1 MKVIIDKTNE
11 GTRAD
16 VFLAGYDPE
25 ITRSRAQKLIEEG
38 NAAVNGRTIKTSY
51 RLCEGDVLEY
61 TVPAAAET
69 EITPEDI
76 PLDIV
81 YEDKDML
88 EATEAEM
95 KSLGGDV
102 ITFTVDVLS
111 KEQIFDAV
119 NAVADKWGHI
129 DILVNDAGICPWA
142 DFLEIPE
149 EDWDK
154 VMGINLKGYFL
165 MSQAVGRIM
174 SKQKDGGSII
184 HMSSVNGLAAEAQIA
199 HYNVSKGGINMLTMS
214 MALELAKYNI
224 RVNAICPGFID
235 TRLNRSDI
243 ENEEWL
249 KEYLKTIPM
258 GRVGKP

>member
-1 MKVIIDKTNE
+1 MNLEGKVAIVT
-11 GTRAD
+11 G
-16 VFLAGYDPE
+16 G
-25 ITRSRAQKLIEEG
+25 AQGIGKGIVERYVKE
-38 NAAVNGRTIKTSY
+38 NAKVAIF
-51 RLCEGDVLEY
+51 
-61 TVPAAAET
+61 
-69 EITPEDI
+69 DI
-76 PLDIV
+76 
-81 YEDKDML
+81 DKDML

-95 KSLGGDV
+95 KSMGGDV

-111 KEQIFDAV
+111 KEQIFNAV

-249 KEYLKTIPM
+249 KESLKTIPM
-258 GRVGKP
+258 GRVGKPSDIASAAFFLASDDSAYITGHLLVVDGGQIIKLS

>member
-1 MKVIIDKTNE
+1 MNLEGKVAIVT
-11 GTRAD
+11 G
-16 VFLAGYDPE
+16 G
-25 ITRSRAQKLIEEG
+25 AQGIGKGIVERYVKE
-38 NAAVNGRTIKTSY
+38 NAKVAIF
-51 RLCEGDVLEY
+51 
-61 TVPAAAET
+61 
-69 EITPEDI
+69 DI
-76 PLDIV
+76 
-81 YEDKDML
+81 DKDML

-95 KSLGGDV
+95 KSMGGDV

-111 KEQIFDAV
+111 KEQIFNAV

-154 VMGINLKGYFL
+154 VMGINLKGYFP

-258 GRVGKP
+258 GRVGKPSDIASAAFFLASDDSAYITGHLLVVDGGQIIKLS

>member
-1 MKVIIDKTNE
+1 MNLEGKVAIVTGGAQGIGKGIVERYVKENAKVAIFDIDK
-11 GTRAD
+11 
-16 VFLAGYDPE
+16 
-25 ITRSRAQKLIEEG
+25 S
-38 NAAVNGRTIKTSY
+38 
-51 RLCEGDVLEY
+51 
-61 TVPAAAET
+61 
-69 EITPEDI
+69 
-76 PLDIV
+76 
-81 YEDKDML
+81 ML

-111 KEQIFDAV
+111 KEQIFSAV

-149 EDWDK
+149 EDWDR

-258 GRVGKP
+258 GRVGKPSDIASAAFFLASDDSAYITGHLLVVDGGQIIKLS

>member
-1 MKVIIDKTNE
+1 MNLEGKVAIVT
-11 GTRAD
+11 G
-16 VFLAGYDPE
+16 G
-25 ITRSRAQKLIEEG
+25 AQGIGKGIVERYVKE
-38 NAAVNGRTIKTSY
+38 NAKVAIF
-51 RLCEGDVLEY
+51 
-61 TVPAAAET
+61 
-69 EITPEDI
+69 DI
-76 PLDIV
+76 
-81 YEDKDML
+81 DKDML

-95 KSLGGDV
+95 KSMGGDV

-111 KEQIFDAV
+111 KEQIFNAV

-199 HYNVSKGGINMLTMS
+199 HYNVSKCGINMLTMS

-258 GRVGKP
+258 GRVGKPSDIASAAFFLASDDSAYITGHLLVVDGGQIIKLS

>member
-1 MKVIIDKTNE
+1 MNLEGKVAIVT
-11 GTRAD
+11 G
-16 VFLAGYDPE
+16 G
-25 ITRSRAQKLIEEG
+25 AQGIGKGIVERYVKE
-38 NAAVNGRTIKTSY
+38 NAKVAIF
-51 RLCEGDVLEY
+51 
-61 TVPAAAET
+61 
-69 EITPEDI
+69 DI
-76 PLDIV
+76 
-81 YEDKDML
+81 DKDML

-95 KSLGGDV
+95 KSIGGDV

-111 KEQIFDAV
+111 KEQIFNAV

-258 GRVGKP
+258 GRVGKPSDIASAAFFLASDDSAYITGHLLVVDGGQIIKLS

>member
-1 MKVIIDKTNE
+1 MNLEGKVAIVT
-11 GTRAD
+11 G
-16 VFLAGYDPE
+16 G
-25 ITRSRAQKLIEEG
+25 AQGIGKGIVERYVKE
-38 NAAVNGRTIKTSY
+38 NAKVAIF
-51 RLCEGDVLEY
+51 
-61 TVPAAAET
+61 
-69 EITPEDI
+69 DI
-76 PLDIV
+76 
-81 YEDKDML
+81 DKDML

-95 KSLGGDV
+95 KSMGGDV
-102 ITFTVDVLS
+102 MKFTVDVLS
-111 KEQIFDAV
+111 KEQIFNAV

-258 GRVGKP
+258 GRVGKPSDIASAAFFLASDDSAYITGHLLVVDGGQIIKLS

>member
-1 MKVIIDKTNE
+1 MNLEGKVAIVT
-11 GTRAD
+11 G
-16 VFLAGYDPE
+16 G
-25 ITRSRAQKLIEEG
+25 AQGIGKGIVERYVKE
-38 NAAVNGRTIKTSY
+38 NAKVAIF
-51 RLCEGDVLEY
+51 
-61 TVPAAAET
+61 
-69 EITPEDI
+69 DI
-76 PLDIV
+76 
-81 YEDKDML
+81 DKDML

-95 KSLGGDV
+95 KSMGGDV

-111 KEQIFDAV
+111 KEQIFNAV
-119 NAVADKWGHI
+119 IAVADKWGHI

-258 GRVGKP
+258 GRVGKPSDIASAAFFLASDDSAYITGHLLVVDGGQIIKLS

>member
-1 MKVIIDKTNE
+1 MNLEGKVAIVT
-11 GTRAD
+11 G
-16 VFLAGYDPE
+16 G
-25 ITRSRAQKLIEEG
+25 AQGIGKGIVERYVKE
-38 NAAVNGRTIKTSY
+38 NAKVAIF
-51 RLCEGDVLEY
+51 
-61 TVPAAAET
+61 
-69 EITPEDI
+69 DI
-76 PLDIV
+76 
-81 YEDKDML
+81 DKDML

-95 KSLGGDV
+95 KSMGGDV

-258 GRVGKP
+258 GRVGKPSDIASAAFFLASDDSAYITGHLLVVDGGQIIKLS

>member
-1 MKVIIDKTNE
+1 MNLEGKVAIVT
-11 GTRAD
+11 G
-16 VFLAGYDPE
+16 G
-25 ITRSRAQKLIEEG
+25 AQGIGKGIVERYVKE
-38 NAAVNGRTIKTSY
+38 NAKVAIF
-51 RLCEGDVLEY
+51 
-61 TVPAAAET
+61 
-69 EITPEDI
+69 DI
-76 PLDIV
+76 
-81 YEDKDML
+81 DKDML

-95 KSLGGDV
+95 KSMGGDV

-111 KEQIFDAV
+111 KEQIFNAV

-199 HYNVSKGGINMLTMS
+199 HYNVAKGGINMLTMS

-258 GRVGKP
+258 GRVGKPSDIASAAFFLASDDSAYITGHLLVVDGGQIIKLS

>member
-1 MKVIIDKTNE
+1 MNLEGKVAIVT
-11 GTRAD
+11 G
-16 VFLAGYDPE
+16 G
-25 ITRSRAQKLIEEG
+25 AQGIGKGIVERYVKE
-38 NAAVNGRTIKTSY
+38 NAKVAIF
-51 RLCEGDVLEY
+51 
-61 TVPAAAET
+61 
-69 EITPEDI
+69 DI
-76 PLDIV
+76 
-81 YEDKDML
+81 DKDML

-95 KSLGGDV
+95 KSMGGDV

-111 KEQIFDAV
+111 KEQIFNAV

-199 HYNVSKGGINMLTMS
+199 HYNVSKGGVNMLTMS

-258 GRVGKP
+258 GRVGKPSDIASAAFFLASDDSAYITGHLLVVDGGQIIKLS

>member
-1 MKVIIDKTNE
+1 MNLEGKVAIVT
-11 GTRAD
+11 G
-16 VFLAGYDPE
+16 G
-25 ITRSRAQKLIEEG
+25 AQGIGKGIVERYVKE
-38 NAAVNGRTIKTSY
+38 NAKVAIF
-51 RLCEGDVLEY
+51 
-61 TVPAAAET
+61 
-69 EITPEDI
+69 DI
-76 PLDIV
+76 
-81 YEDKDML
+81 DKDML

-95 KSLGGDV
+95 KSMGGDV

-111 KEQIFDAV
+111 KEQLFNAV

-258 GRVGKP
+258 GRVGKPSDIASAAFFLASDDSAYITGHLLVVDGGQIIKLS

>member
-1 MKVIIDKTNE
+1 MNLEGKVAIVT
-11 GTRAD
+11 G
-16 VFLAGYDPE
+16 G
-25 ITRSRAQKLIEEG
+25 AQGIGKGIVERYVKE
-38 NAAVNGRTIKTSY
+38 NAKVAIF
-51 RLCEGDVLEY
+51 
-61 TVPAAAET
+61 
-69 EITPEDI
+69 DI
-76 PLDIV
+76 
-81 YEDKDML
+81 DKDML

-95 KSLGGDV
+95 KSMGGDV

-111 KEQIFDAV
+111 KEQIFNAV

-184 HMSSVNGLAAEAQIA
+184 HMYSVNGLAAEAQIA

-258 GRVGKP
+258 GRVGKPSDIASAAFFLASDDSAYITGHLLVVDGGQIIKLS

>member
-1 MKVIIDKTNE
+1 MNLEGKVAIVT
-11 GTRAD
+11 G
-16 VFLAGYDPE
+16 G
-25 ITRSRAQKLIEEG
+25 AQGIGKGIVERYVKE
-38 NAAVNGRTIKTSY
+38 NAKVAIF
-51 RLCEGDVLEY
+51 
-61 TVPAAAET
+61 
-69 EITPEDI
+69 DI
-76 PLDIV
+76 
-81 YEDKDML
+81 DKDML

-95 KSLGGDV
+95 KSMGGDV

-111 KEQIFDAV
+111 KEQIFNAV

-224 RVNAICPGFID
+224 CVNAICPGFID

-258 GRVGKP
+258 GRVGKPSDIASAAFFLASDDSAYITGHLLVVDGGQIIKLS

>member
-1 MKVIIDKTNE
+1 MNLEGKVAIVT
-11 GTRAD
+11 G
-16 VFLAGYDPE
+16 G
-25 ITRSRAQKLIEEG
+25 AQGIGKGIVERYVKE
-38 NAAVNGRTIKTSY
+38 NAKVAIF
-51 RLCEGDVLEY
+51 
-61 TVPAAAET
+61 
-69 EITPEDI
+69 DI
-76 PLDIV
+76 
-81 YEDKDML
+81 DKDML

-95 KSLGGDV
+95 KSMGGDV

-111 KEQIFDAV
+111 KEQIFNAV

-249 KEYLKTIPM
+249 KEYLKTSPM
-258 GRVGKP
+258 GRVGKPSDIASAAFFLASDDSAYITGHLLVVDGGQIIKLS

>member
-1 MKVIIDKTNE
+1 MNLEGKVAIVT
-11 GTRAD
+11 G
-16 VFLAGYDPE
+16 G
-25 ITRSRAQKLIEEG
+25 AQGIGKGIVERYVKE
-38 NAAVNGRTIKTSY
+38 NAKVAIF
-51 RLCEGDVLEY
+51 
-61 TVPAAAET
+61 
-69 EITPEDI
+69 DI
-76 PLDIV
+76 
-81 YEDKDML
+81 DKDML

-95 KSLGGDV
+95 KSMGGDV
-102 ITFTVDVLS
+102 MKFTVDVLS
-111 KEQIFDAV
+111 KEQIFNAV

-258 GRVGKP
+258 GRVGKPSDIASAAFFLASDDSAYITGHPLVVDGGQIIKLS

>member
-1 MKVIIDKTNE
+1 MNLEGKVAIVT
-11 GTRAD
+11 G
-16 VFLAGYDPE
+16 G
-25 ITRSRAQKLIEEG
+25 AQGIGKGIVERYVKE
-38 NAAVNGRTIKTSY
+38 NAKVAIF
-51 RLCEGDVLEY
+51 
-61 TVPAAAET
+61 
-69 EITPEDI
+69 DI
-76 PLDIV
+76 
-81 YEDKDML
+81 DKDML

-95 KSLGGDV
+95 KSMGGDV

-111 KEQIFDAV
+111 KEQIFNAV
-119 NAVADKWGHI
+119 NAVADKWEHI

-258 GRVGKP
+258 GRVGKPSDIASAAFFLASDDSAYITGHLLVVDGGQIIKLS

>member
-1 MKVIIDKTNE
+1 MNLEGKVAIVT
-11 GTRAD
+11 G
-16 VFLAGYDPE
+16 G
-25 ITRSRAQKLIEEG
+25 AQGIGKGIVERYVKE
-38 NAAVNGRTIKTSY
+38 NAKVAIF
-51 RLCEGDVLEY
+51 
-61 TVPAAAET
+61 
-69 EITPEDI
+69 DI
-76 PLDIV
+76 
-81 YEDKDML
+81 DKDML

-95 KSLGGDV
+95 KSMGGDV
-102 ITFTVDVLS
+102 MTFTVDVLS
-111 KEQIFDAV
+111 KEQIFNAV

-184 HMSSVNGLAAEAQIA
+184 YMSSVNGLAAEAQIA

-258 GRVGKP
+258 GRVGKPSDIASAAFFLASDDSAYITGHLLVVDGGQIIKLS

>member
-1 MKVIIDKTNE
+1 MNLEGKVAIVT
-11 GTRAD
+11 G
-16 VFLAGYDPE
+16 G
-25 ITRSRAQKLIEEG
+25 AQGIGKGIVERYVKE
-38 NAAVNGRTIKTSY
+38 NAKVAIF
-51 RLCEGDVLEY
+51 
-61 TVPAAAET
+61 
-69 EITPEDI
+69 DI
-76 PLDIV
+76 
-81 YEDKDML
+81 DKDML
-88 EATEAEM
+88 EATEAEI
-95 KSLGGDV
+95 KSMGGDV

-111 KEQIFDAV
+111 KKQIFNAV

-258 GRVGKP
+258 GRVGKPSDIASAAFFLASDDSAYITGHLLVVDGGQIIKLS

>member
-1 MKVIIDKTNE
+1 MNLEGKVAIVT
-11 GTRAD
+11 G
-16 VFLAGYDPE
+16 G
-25 ITRSRAQKLIEEG
+25 AQGIGKGIVERYVKE
-38 NAAVNGRTIKTSY
+38 NAKVAIF
-51 RLCEGDVLEY
+51 
-61 TVPAAAET
+61 
-69 EITPEDI
+69 DI
-76 PLDIV
+76 
-81 YEDKDML
+81 DKDML

-111 KEQIFDAV
+111 KEQIFSAV

-149 EDWDK
+149 EDWDR

-174 SKQKDGGSII
+174 SKQNDGGSII
-184 HMSSVNGLAAEAQIA
+184 QMSSVNGLAAEAQIA

-258 GRVGKP
+258 GRVGKPSDIASAAFFLASDDSTYITGHLLVVDGGQIIKLS

>member
-1 MKVIIDKTNE
+1 MNLEGKVAIVT
-11 GTRAD
+11 G
-16 VFLAGYDPE
+16 G
-25 ITRSRAQKLIEEG
+25 AQGIGKGIVERYVKE
-38 NAAVNGRTIKTSY
+38 NAKVAIF
-51 RLCEGDVLEY
+51 
-61 TVPAAAET
+61 
-69 EITPEDI
+69 DI
-76 PLDIV
+76 
-81 YEDKDML
+81 DKDML

-95 KSLGGDV
+95 KSMGGDV

-111 KEQIFDAV
+111 KEQIFNAV

-174 SKQKDGGSII
+174 SKQKNGGSII

-258 GRVGKP
+258 GRVGKPSDIASAAFFLASDDSAYITGHLLVVDGGQIIKLS

>member
-1 MKVIIDKTNE
+1 MNLEGKVAIVT
-11 GTRAD
+11 G
-16 VFLAGYDPE
+16 G
-25 ITRSRAQKLIEEG
+25 AQGIGKGIVERYVKENAKVAIFDIE
-38 NAAVNGRTIKTSY
+38 
-51 RLCEGDVLEY
+51 
-61 TVPAAAET
+61 
-69 EITPEDI
+69 
-76 PLDIV
+76 
-81 YEDKDML
+81 KDML

-95 KSLGGDV
+95 KSMGGDV
-102 ITFTVDVLS
+102 MKFTVDVLS
-111 KEQIFDAV
+111 KEQIFNAV

-258 GRVGKP
+258 GRVGKPSDIASAAFFLASDDSAYITGHLLVVDGGQIIKLS

>member
-1 MKVIIDKTNE
+1 MDLEGKVAIVT
-11 GTRAD
+11 G
-16 VFLAGYDPE
+16 G
-25 ITRSRAQKLIEEG
+25 AQGIGKGIVERYVKE
-38 NAAVNGRTIKTSY
+38 NAKVAIF
-51 RLCEGDVLEY
+51 
-61 TVPAAAET
+61 
-69 EITPEDI
+69 DI
-76 PLDIV
+76 
-81 YEDKDML
+81 DKDML

-102 ITFTVDVLS
+102 IAFTVDVLS
-111 KEQIFDAV
+111 KEQIFSAV

-258 GRVGKP
+258 GRVGKPSDIASAAFFLASDDSTYITGHLLVVDGGQIIKLS

>member
-1 MKVIIDKTNE
+1 MNLEGKVAIVT
-11 GTRAD
+11 G
-16 VFLAGYDPE
+16 G
-25 ITRSRAQKLIEEG
+25 AQGIGKGIVERYVKE
-38 NAAVNGRTIKTSY
+38 NAKVAIF
-51 RLCEGDVLEY
+51 
-61 TVPAAAET
+61 
-69 EITPEDI
+69 DI
-76 PLDIV
+76 
-81 YEDKDML
+81 DKDML

-95 KSLGGDV
+95 KSMGGDV
-102 ITFTVDVLS
+102 MTFTVDVLS
-111 KEQIFDAV
+111 KEQIFNAV

-258 GRVGKP
+258 GRVGKPSDIASAAFFLASDDSAYVTGHLLVVDGGQIIKLS

>member
-1 MKVIIDKTNE
+1 MNLEGKVAIVT
-11 GTRAD
+11 G
-16 VFLAGYDPE
+16 G
-25 ITRSRAQKLIEEG
+25 AQGIGKGIVERYVKE
-38 NAAVNGRTIKTSY
+38 NAKVAIF
-51 RLCEGDVLEY
+51 
-61 TVPAAAET
+61 
-69 EITPEDI
+69 DI
-76 PLDIV
+76 
-81 YEDKDML
+81 DKDML

-95 KSLGGDV
+95 KSMGGDV
-102 ITFTVDVLS
+102 MTFTVDVLS
-111 KEQIFDAV
+111 KEQIFNAV

-258 GRVGKP
+258 GRVGKPSDIASAAFFLASDDSAYITGHLLVVEGGQIIKLS

>member
-1 MKVIIDKTNE
+1 MNLEGKVAIVT
-11 GTRAD
+11 G
-16 VFLAGYDPE
+16 G
-25 ITRSRAQKLIEEG
+25 AQGIGKGIVERYVKE
-38 NAAVNGRTIKTSY
+38 NAKVAIF
-51 RLCEGDVLEY
+51 
-61 TVPAAAET
+61 
-69 EITPEDI
+69 DI
-76 PLDIV
+76 
-81 YEDKDML
+81 DKDML

-95 KSLGGDV
+95 KSMGGDV
-102 ITFTVDVLS
+102 MTFTVDVLS
-111 KEQIFDAV
+111 KEQIFNAV

-258 GRVGKP
+258 GRVGKPSDIASAAFFLASDDSAYITGHLLVVDGGQIIKLS

>member
-1 MKVIIDKTNE
+1 MNLEGKVAIVT
-11 GTRAD
+11 G
-16 VFLAGYDPE
+16 G
-25 ITRSRAQKLIEEG
+25 AQGIGKGIVERYVKE
-38 NAAVNGRTIKTSY
+38 NAKVAIF
-51 RLCEGDVLEY
+51 
-61 TVPAAAET
+61 
-69 EITPEDI
+69 DI
-76 PLDIV
+76 
-81 YEDKDML
+81 DKDML

-95 KSLGGDV
+95 KNMGGDV

-111 KEQIFDAV
+111 KEQIFNAV

-258 GRVGKP
+258 GRVGKPSDIASAAFFLASDDSAYITGHLLVVDGGQIIKLS

>member
-1 MKVIIDKTNE
+1 MNLEGKVAIVTGGAQGIGKGIVERYVKENAKVAIFDIDKN
-11 GTRAD
+11 
-16 VFLAGYDPE
+16 
-25 ITRSRAQKLIEEG
+25 
-38 NAAVNGRTIKTSY
+38 
-51 RLCEGDVLEY
+51 
-61 TVPAAAET
+61 
-69 EITPEDI
+69 
-76 PLDIV
+76 
-81 YEDKDML
+81 ML

-95 KSLGGDV
+95 KSMGGDV

-111 KEQIFDAV
+111 KEQIFNAV

-258 GRVGKP
+258 GRVGKPSDIASAAFFLASDDSAYITGHLLVVDGGQIIKLS

>member
-1 MKVIIDKTNE
+1 MNLEGKVAIVT
-11 GTRAD
+11 G
-16 VFLAGYDPE
+16 G
-25 ITRSRAQKLIEEG
+25 AQGIGKGIVERYVKE
-38 NAAVNGRTIKTSY
+38 NARVAIF
-51 RLCEGDVLEY
+51 
-61 TVPAAAET
+61 
-69 EITPEDI
+69 DI
-76 PLDIV
+76 
-81 YEDKDML
+81 DKDML

-95 KSLGGDV
+95 KSMGGDV

-111 KEQIFDAV
+111 KEQIFNAV

-258 GRVGKP
+258 GRVGKPSDIASAAFFLASDDSAYITGHLLVVDGGQIIKLS

>member
-1 MKVIIDKTNE
+1 MNLEGKVAIVT
-11 GTRAD
+11 G
-16 VFLAGYDPE
+16 G
-25 ITRSRAQKLIEEG
+25 AQGIGKGIVERYVKE
-38 NAAVNGRTIKTSY
+38 NAKVAIF
-51 RLCEGDVLEY
+51 
-61 TVPAAAET
+61 
-69 EITPEDI
+69 DI
-76 PLDIV
+76 
-81 YEDKDML
+81 DKDML

-95 KSLGGDV
+95 KSMGGDV
-102 ITFTVDVLS
+102 IIFTVDVLS
-111 KEQIFDAV
+111 KEQIFNAV

-258 GRVGKP
+258 GRVGKPSDIASAAFFLASDDSAYITGHLLVVDGGQIIKLS

>member
-1 MKVIIDKTNE
+1 MNLEGKVAIVT
-11 GTRAD
+11 G
-16 VFLAGYDPE
+16 G
-25 ITRSRAQKLIEEG
+25 AQGIGKGIVERYVKE
-38 NAAVNGRTIKTSY
+38 NAKVAIF
-51 RLCEGDVLEY
+51 
-61 TVPAAAET
+61 
-69 EITPEDI
+69 DI
-76 PLDIV
+76 
-81 YEDKDML
+81 DKDML
-88 EATEAEM
+88 EATEAEI
-95 KSLGGDV
+95 KSMGGDV

-111 KEQIFDAV
+111 KEQIFNAV

-258 GRVGKP
+258 GRVGKPSDIASAAFFLASDDSAYITGHLLVVDGGQIIKLS

>member
-1 MKVIIDKTNE
+1 MNLEGKVAIVT
-11 GTRAD
+11 G
-16 VFLAGYDPE
+16 G
-25 ITRSRAQKLIEEG
+25 AQGIGKGIVERYVKE
-38 NAAVNGRTIKTSY
+38 NARVAIF
-51 RLCEGDVLEY
+51 
-61 TVPAAAET
+61 
-69 EITPEDI
+69 DI
-76 PLDIV
+76 
-81 YEDKDML
+81 DKDML

-95 KSLGGDV
+95 KSMGGDV
-102 ITFTVDVLS
+102 MTFTVDVLS
-111 KEQIFDAV
+111 KEQIFNAV

-258 GRVGKP
+258 GRVGKPSDIASAAFFLASDDSAYITGHLLVVDGGQIIKLS

>member
-1 MKVIIDKTNE
+1 MNLEGKVAIVT
-11 GTRAD
+11 G
-16 VFLAGYDPE
+16 G
-25 ITRSRAQKLIEEG
+25 AQGIGKGIVERYVKE
-38 NAAVNGRTIKTSY
+38 NAKVAIF
-51 RLCEGDVLEY
+51 
-61 TVPAAAET
+61 
-69 EITPEDI
+69 DI
-76 PLDIV
+76 
-81 YEDKDML
+81 DKDML

-95 KSLGGDV
+95 KSMGGDV

-111 KEQIFDAV
+111 KEQIFNAV

-129 DILVNDAGICPWA
+129 DILENDAGICPWA

-258 GRVGKP
+258 GRVGKPSDIASAAFFLASDDSAYITGHLLVVDGGQIIKLS

>member
-1 MKVIIDKTNE
+1 MNLEGKVAIVT
-11 GTRAD
+11 G
-16 VFLAGYDPE
+16 G
-25 ITRSRAQKLIEEG
+25 AQGIGKGIVERYVKE
-38 NAAVNGRTIKTSY
+38 NAKVAIF
-51 RLCEGDVLEY
+51 
-61 TVPAAAET
+61 
-69 EITPEDI
+69 DI
-76 PLDIV
+76 
-81 YEDKDML
+81 DKDML

-95 KSLGGDV
+95 KSMGGDV

-111 KEQIFDAV
+111 KEQIFNAV

-129 DILVNDAGICPWA
+129 DILVNDAGICPWD

-258 GRVGKP
+258 GRVGKPSDIASAAFFLASDDSAYITGHLLVVDGGQIIKLS